1 MAVAAR
7 SSFPR
12 EGRSKSARAAA
23 IFRPT
28 SPTTARSSSKTRSI
42 RPTLAALTGMAWC
55 GLRCRAPKFSI
66 SPAAAP
72 GVAARRST
80 AALFWSQ
87 TPPPSAPPAR
97 SRLAVARSS
106 SPPAT
111 PSTTRRAS
119 MARGGRPSSST
130 PTGST
135 SRSPRGS
142 PAPAARSKSSALAPS
157 SSPATTPSRGFRP
170 CRRGR
175 SRSAAAPGPDRWPAT
190 SKTTPP
196 SPSTAPG
203 R

>member
-7 SSFPR
+7 STSPR
-12 EGRSKSARAAA
+12 EERSKSAPAAA
-23 IFRPT
+23 ISRPT
-28 SPTTARSSSKTRSI
+28 SPTTARSSLKTRAI
-42 RPTLAALTGMAWC
+42 RPTLAASTAVAAS
-55 GLRCRAPKFSI
+55 GLRCRAPSSH
-66 SPAAAP
+66 SPAATP

-80 AALFWSQ
+80 AARFWSQ
-87 TPPPSAPPAR
+87 TPPPSALPAR
-97 SRLAVARSS
+97 SRSAVARSS

-142 PAPAARSKSSALAPS
+142 PGPAARSRNSAPARS
-157 SSPATTPSRGFRP
+157 SSLATTPSRGFRR

-175 SRSAAAPGPDRWPAT
+175 SRSAAAPGPDRSSAT
-190 SKTTPP
+190 FKTTPP
-196 SPSTAPG
+196 SPSTAPD